1 MIRRGVSSTQ
11 GAALIST
18 ILAAALF
25 LLVGTIASQQAVV
38 SFLVSHRVT
47 ESAEALV
54 AAETAMA
61 AALADLARQPSFTRL
76 SQADDGPFPFLD
88 GATPPQPLPDSFAV
102 DTRLRSRSQ
111 TRIDVIATARGR
123 NRARRILVTTIERE
137 NRPFIPA
144 ALFLAADTP
153 ALSSSGTL
161 EISGS
166 TKDEVSAVAT
176 PSQAHVDA
184 LASSLT
190 ASAAQITGGVNAS
203 DWDNLDDLVSRAREN
218 ALSLPEPPSGAIAP
232 GVWLSRGSVD
242 IADAGGEGV
251 WLVEGDLAVDGVLTF
266 AGLLIV
272 LGDIRV
278 SIGSEIAVRGGIVQA
293 GPGRHFDCDGRA
305 VIDYDLDALNQ
316 IDSVHPGLLD
326 RRARVIGWRDEA
338 P

>member
-1 MIRRGVSSTQ
+1 MIRYEVGSEQ

-18 ILAAALF
+18 ILATALF
-25 LLVGTIASQQAVV
+25 LLIGTIASQQAVI

-61 AALADLARQPSFTRL
+61 AALADVARQPSFARL
-76 SQADDGPFPFLD
+76 SQADGGTFPFLD

-102 DTRLRSRSQ
+102 DARLRSRSE

-137 NRPFIPA
+137 DRPFLPA

-153 ALSSSGTL
+153 TLSPSGTL

-166 TKDEVSAVAT
+166 AADEVSAVAT
-176 PSQAHVDA
+176 PSLAHADA
-184 LASSLT
+184 LAGALSS
-190 ASAAQITGGVNAS
+190 SGAQITGGVSPS
-203 DWDNLDDLVSRAREN
+203 DWDDLDDLISRARES
-218 ALSLPEPPSGAIAP
+218 ALSLPENPSGAIAP
-232 GVWLSRGSVD
+232 GIWLSRGSAD

-251 WLVEGDLAVDGVLTF
+251 WLVEGDLAIDGVLTF
-266 AGLLIV
+266 EGLLIV

-278 SIGSEIAVRGGIVQA
+278 STGSEMAVRGGVVQA
-293 GPGRHFDCDGRA
+293 RPGRLFDCDGHV
-305 VIDYDLDALNQ
+305 VIDYDLDALNA
-316 IDSVHPGLLD
+316 IDSMHPGLLD